1 MTAFFTGPAI
11 AWGPGA
17 VEQLSGLSV
26 RRALVLADPA
36 VARGVGL
43 RRVEEELAKVAATV
57 EVVSDLPAP
66 DHVAT
71 LAVLIERLRGS
82 PPDCIVAV
90 GGGRCLD
97 GAKGLRLSLECPE
110 ISLDSLPGVLPMPE
124 TRTVQLVAVPT
135 TSGSGA
141 EASGSA
147 DLVGSDGTLLEL
159 AHRRLGPDW
168 ALVDPEFAT
177 SLPAAELVPCALEA
191 AGLAIEAYLSAW
203 SNPFSDALAL
213 DAAATVVRRLPHA
226 VKWSS
231 DPDARSAVHYAATC
245 AGLASSNAQRGVAH
259 ALARALV
266 GPTRRPYAHLL
277 GIVLPA
283 VLEFDR
289 PGARDRLETLSAA
302 VAPPDDRTS
311 VPLPTRLRRLCESLR
326 VPLDLASAG
335 VGADALAEARA
346 TIVANT
352 LRSPATLAN
361 PRVPNAADVA
371 GLLDAV
377 SGPTRSTRASP

>member
-1 MTAFFTGPAI
+1 MTAFFTSPAI

-17 VEQLSGLSV
+17 VEQLSGLAV

-43 RRVEEELAKVAATV
+43 RRVEEELGKVAATV
-57 EVVSDLPAP
+57 ETVADIPTP
-66 DHVAT
+66 DHVAALT
-71 LAVLIERLRGS
+71 GLIDRARAS
-82 PPDCIVAV
+82 APDCVVAV

-97 GAKGLRLSLECPE
+97 GAKALRLALECPE
-110 ISLDSLPGVLPMPE
+110 LSLDALPGVLPLPE
-124 TRTVQLVAVPT
+124 TRAVQLVAVPT

-141 EASGSA
+141 EASGTA
-147 DLVGSDGTLLEL
+147 DLVGSDGGLLEL
-159 AHRRLGPDW
+159 SHRRLGADW
-168 ALVDPEFAT
+168 ALVDPEFSA
-177 SLPAAELVPCALEA
+177 SLPPSELVPCALEA
-191 AGLAIEAYLSAW
+191 AALAIEAYVSAW

-245 AGLASSNAQRGVAH
+245 AGLAVSNAQRGVAH

-266 GPTRRPYAHLL
+266 GPTHRPYAHLL

-289 PGARDRLETLSAA
+289 PGARDRLETLAIA
-302 VAPPDDRTS
+302 VAPPDDRAS
-311 VPLPTRLRRLCESLR
+311 VPLAARLRRMYEGLR
-326 VPLDLASAG
+326 FPLDLAAAG
-335 VGADALAEARA
+335 IPAEALADAR
-346 TIVANT
+346 TSIVENT
-352 LRSPATLAN
+352 LRSPAALAN

-377 SGPTRSTRASP
+377 SGSPRPARASP